1 MKTLI
6 VDDEATCL
14 VELLNEWGSCDVAT
28 TGIEGLEY
36 VENALKIKAPY
47 ELILLDIILPEL
59 NGLDLIKKIRRLE
72 LVYNIKSVDESKI
85 VVISTRRDEPSILE
99 AFRNGGTGWIGKPID
114 PNSLI
119 ANLRKYVNKT

>member
-6 VDDEATCL
+6 VDDEPTCL
-14 VELLNEWGSCDVAT
+14 GEILNGWGQCDIAT

-47 ELILLDIILPEL
+47 ELILLDIIIPEL

-72 LVYNIKSVDESKI
+72 LVYNIKSVHESKI

-99 AFRNGGTGWIGKPID
+99 AFRNGSTGWINKPID
-114 PNSLI
+114 PVSFVAAIKKLM
-119 ANLRKYVNKT
+119 